1 MKPEYFMKLAL
12 EEARIGDAPYG
23 AVIVKDNQVIIK
35 AHNTVKTDNDPT
47 AHAELNAIRHLTTK
61 IKNPSLEGYTL
72 YTTCEPCP
80 MCTTVC
86 LWAGISEI
94 IFGASI
100 QDLIEAG
107 VSQIN
112 LPSEEIIAK
121 GFKKIKV
128 TKVLLKEE
136 SLQLFYP

>member
-1 MKPEYFMKLAL
+1 
-12 EEARIGDAPYG
+12 
-23 AVIVKDNQVIIK
+23 
-35 AHNTVKTDNDPT
+35 
-47 AHAELNAIRHLTTK
+47 
-61 IKNPSLEGYTL
+61 
-72 YTTCEPCP
+72 

-112 LPSEEIIAK
+112 LASEEIIAK
-121 GFKKIKV
+121 GFKEIKV
-128 TKVLLKEE
+128 TKGLLKEE

>member
-86 LWAGISEI
+86 LWARISEI

>member
-61 IKNPSLEGYTL
+61 I
-72 YTTCEPCP
+72 
-80 MCTTVC
+80 
-86 LWAGISEI
+86 
-94 IFGASI
+94 
-100 QDLIEAG
+100 
-107 VSQIN
+107 
-112 LPSEEIIAK
+112 
-121 GFKKIKV
+121 
-128 TKVLLKEE
+128 
-136 SLQLFYP
+136 

>member
-128 TKVLLKEE
+128 TKGLLKEE

>member
-1 MKPEYFMKLAL
+1 MKPESFMKIAL
-12 EEARIGDAPYG
+12 EEAKLGDAPYG

-47 AHAELNAIRHLTTK
+47 AHAEVNAIRRLTK
-61 IKNPSLEGYTL
+61 ERKNPSLEGYTL

-86 LWAGISEI
+86 IWAGISEI

-100 QDLIEAG
+100 QDLIAAG

-112 LPSEEIIAK
+112 LSSEEIIEK
-121 GFKKIKV
+121 GLKEIKL
-128 TKVLLKEE
+128 TKGLLKEE
-136 SLQLFYP
+136 ALQLFKR

>member
-121 GFKKIKV
+121 GFKEIKV
-128 TKVLLKEE
+128 TKGLLKEE